1 MSESLCQCPVIT
13 ENGTVK
19 YDIRKLICD
28 YHIPFDETTLTVN
41 ISRWWPREQIERFAL
56 HLLGDKWQEEAEE
69 LRQLRQSNSEL
80 LKACR
85 RIVREDLKEVDGI
98 SVGAVE
104 DCLAAIQE
112 YEGRH
117 I

>member
-28 YHIPFDETTLTVN
+28 YHVPFDETTLTVN
-41 ISRWWPREQIERFAL
+41 ILRWWPREQIERFAL

-69 LRQLRQSNSEL
+69 LRQLRPLEEAMCSLLTALNNEL
-80 LKACR
+80 GT
-85 RIVREDLKEVDGI
+85 GI
-98 SVGAVE
+98 T
-104 DCLAAIQE
+104 AAMAHANEIL
-112 YEGRH
+112 GKIGH
-117 I
+117 G